1 MPQDGEERFEA
12 RERLVEEFRQLL
24 RERNLLLQ
32 RIHRMA
38 ADTKLPVHS
47 RLSAIA
53 LWTEP
58 WGRLTRM
65 ADVKQEHTK

>member
-1 MPQDGEERFEA
+1 MPQDEA
-12 RERLVEEFRQLL
+12 RERLLEEIRLLL

-32 RIHRMA
+32 RIQRMA
-38 ADTKLPVHS
+38 VDTKLPVHS

-58 WGRLTRM
+58 WGQLRRVT
-65 ADVKQEHTK
+65 